1 MSRFGSNRLRRL
13 LALLALAAILALLTA
28 STTLGVLVGGSL
40 PTAGFTYLSATD
52 NDVNMAS
59 NGVHLKTKST
69 VNVKTTYSRVA
80 PSAALL
86 GWHYHNGPVIV
97 TVTAGILTFF
107 DGNCDTWDVEAGHT
121 YIESTGEVLNA
132 RVDPLKN
139 PGDPA
144 VIRVEWFTTR
154 LFEGATDPIEVD
166 APCTP

>member
-1 MSRFGSNRLRRL
+1 MTSKRSFSRVTLIVIL
-13 LALLALAAILALLTA
+13 ATCLALVTAGTALAD
-28 STTLGVLVGGSL
+28 LVGTL
-40 PTAGFTYLSATD
+40 PTTGFTYTSATD
-52 NDVNMAS
+52 NEVNMTGD
-59 NGVHLKTKST
+59 GVHFKTKGT
-69 VNVKTTYSRVA
+69 TNVKTTYSRVA

-97 TVTAGILTFF
+97 TVTSGILTFF
-107 DGNCDTWDVEAGHT
+107 DSDCDTWDVEAGHT
-121 YIESTGEVLNA
+121 YVESTGQVLNA

-154 LFEGATDPIEVD
+154 LFPEGTTDPVGVD